1 LQYVN
6 TALAAKANDNTV
18 VHLTGSE
25 TLTGTKTFSAP
36 PNVPT
41 PVGTGDVA
49 NKAYV
54 DSSVATVGSGTFLP
68 TAGGAMTGPLTLS
81 ANPSAPLQAVPK
93 QYVDGT
99 VECLNA
105 STWCKQPS
113 ATKAQPIA

>member
-1 LQYVN
+1 MQYVN
-6 TALAAKANDNTV
+6 TALAGKANDNAV
-18 VHLTGSE
+18 VHLANAE
-25 TLTGTKTFSAP
+25 TITGTKSFVAP
-36 PNVPT
+36 PNVPA

-54 DSSVATVGSGTFLP
+54 DSSVATVGAGNYLP
-68 TAGGAMTGPLTLS
+68 TAGGAMSGPLTLS
-81 ANPSAPLQAVPK
+81 GSPTAPLQAADK

-113 ATKAQPIA
+113 QSTKI